1 MKYQKVT
8 IFLLICSCMLASVPV
23 VFCAT
28 QSTIYVAGDG
38 TGKYNC
44 DGKDDQ
50 VQINQA
56 LEYAAKNPGTKVYL
70 KGRFTYDIR
79 GSCLIGSNTELT
91 GDSTAKLRLANR
103 VGWTKAAGGTPVI
116 GQRGGSVHDI
126 KIHGFEIDGN
136 EGAQSGPAGQD
147 LYRLIS
153 FSGSNSAPVNNIYVY
168 DMNLHDAK
176 GEGFR
181 VTNGKNIYY
190 YHNRGSNLQHT
201 CVMYSQV
208 KGGEIRDNIARH
220 CSCAADRLDS
230 CQDIT
235 IKNEDISPYSG
246 ITTYTKD
253 SRGYA
258 VSDNGVQIGNVA
270 SSALTK
276 NIVVKNCKI
285 MSGVDGIHLD
295 SLNDGSNI
303 SIDSNVIHDCGY
315 ENEKVSRNGGIA
327 ISRCGNGITIRKNT
341 ISGYYV
347 AGINIDSAISGVH
360 YVTISNNNIINGK
373 SGSAIKNKVPA
384 NVKIK

>member
-8 IFLLICSCMLASVPV
+8 IFLLICYCMLASVPV

-56 LEYAAKNPGTKVYL
+56 LEYAAKNPCTKVYL

-190 YHNRGSNLQHT
+190 YHNIGSNLQHT

-208 KGGEIRDNIARH
+208 KGGEIHDNIARH

-360 YVTISNNNIINGK
+360 YVTVSNNNIINGK
-373 SGSAIKNKVPA
+373 SGSAIKNNVPA